1 TKPFCEK
8 TREIWVKTH
17 EFGAKSALLD
27 GKMGKMS
34 TEISNSSN
42 GVAKMGS
49 VSTGEV
55 PAVGEGQ
62 SKKVI
67 QAVLK
72 TLSNKQKKISSCSMS
87 AISRSAVSVT

>member
-1 TKPFCEK
+1 KPFCEK

-42 GVAKMGS
+42 GVAKMGYLHFRT
-49 VSTGEV
+49 VIETLPHGRV
-55 PAVGEGQ
+55 TVTMFRGQ
-62 SKKVI
+62 P
-67 QAVLK
+67 
-72 TLSNKQKKISSCSMS
+72 
-87 AISRSAVSVT
+87 SRPPWSIHHLA

>member
-1 TKPFCEK
+1 PFCEK

-42 GVAKMGS
+42 GVAKMGF
-49 VSTGEV
+49 E
-55 PAVGEGQ
+55 ENLLQ
-62 SKKVI
+62 SQLETWRI
-67 QAVLK
+67 QGA
-72 TLSNKQKKISSCSMS
+72 
-87 AISRSAVSVT
+87 

>member
-42 GVAKMGS
+42 GVAKMGLEDYYGKEITPS
-49 VSTGEV
+49 F
-55 PAVGEGQ
+55 P
-62 SKKVI
+62 
-67 QAVLK
+67 
-72 TLSNKQKKISSCSMS
+72 CF
-87 AISRSAVSVT
+87 RD

>member
-1 TKPFCEK
+1 KPFCEK

-42 GVAKMGS
+42 GVAKMGWH
-49 VSTGEV
+49 GEAFLRPSIFV
-55 PAVGEGQ
+55 RPRLE
-62 SKKVI
+62 
-67 QAVLK
+67 
-72 TLSNKQKKISSCSMS
+72 CS
-87 AISRSAVSVT
+87 

>member
-1 TKPFCEK
+1 PFCEK

-42 GVAKMGS
+42 GVAKMGFDLGT
-49 VSTGEV
+49 VYG
-55 PAVGEGQ
+55 
-62 SKKVI
+62 
-67 QAVLK
+67 
-72 TLSNKQKKISSCSMS
+72 S
-87 AISRSAVSVT
+87 AESYAAKRSRLRRYVMP